1 MSKEHIYLFGHLVG
15 VFLLVGAAGFST
27 VAGILTSRTQNLKLS
42 VLLLDL
48 QRQTE
53 VIVTSL
59 GALIAIVFGSLLVK
73 PSGNEMA
80 DAWVSAAF
88 TLIIVVLALDHGV
101 LMRAN
106 RKARALA
113 SDLLAK
119 GTNES
124 GEPAAIMG
132 APLIKTVGILLDLSF
147 LVFLWLMIYRP
158 GS

>member
-1 MSKEHIYLFGHLVG
+1 LSKEHIYLFGHLVG
-15 VFLLVGAAGFST
+15 VFLLVGAAGVST
-27 VAGILTSRTQNLKLS
+27 ATGILASRSQNLKLS

-53 VIVTSL
+53 VIVTSI
-59 GALIAIVFGSLLVK
+59 GALITIVFGSLLVS

-80 DAWVSAAF
+80 DTWLSAAF

-113 SDLLAK
+113 ADLLAK

-132 APLIKTVGILLDLSF
+132 APLIKAVGILLDLSF